1 MSTPAFDDVLPL
13 TPLQEGMLFHA
24 LSGEDDVYNT
34 QLVVRVRGPL
44 DTAALREAAE
54 RLVRRHA
61 NLRAGFRQRKNGQ
74 GMQVLH
80 REVQLPWREIA
91 AVESDVD
98 TILAEDRAERF
109 DLAKPPALRFTVI
122 SLGATEFCVVLTC
135 HHILID
141 GWSAPLLLGELW
153 TLYGGDAL
161 PPVTPYRNYLAWL
174 AKQDRAAAESA
185 WATALAGLDGAT
197 KVAPE
202 LTGTVMP
209 SAIDTELS
217 ASDTTRLLDTNRANG
232 LTLNAGIQGAWAV
245 VLSELTG
252 RDDVVF
258 GAVVSGRPPEV
269 PGIESMVG
277 LFINT
282 IPVRITVDRTLTPA
296 GNYARAQAE
305 QAKLLGHQHL
315 RLTDIQRAAGQG
327 EMFDTV
333 TVVLNYPLDETPAEP
348 IRGVTVTDIAGYDAA
363 HLPLRLTAGT
373 RQGRLQLRL
382 EYRPDA
388 FDEATIR
395 SIADRLTDLLTRDDF
410 GTPLAALDLATAST
424 DAAAVEIAEPRTPQE
439 EILCTLFAEI
449 LGVDRVRPDADFFAL
464 GGQSLSAVKLL
475 SRIRTVFGA
484 ELPIRAVF
492 DTPTAA
498 GLATLVA
505 AGGTTRPPV
514 LAGSRPELVPLSFA
528 QRRLWFLHRM
538 EGPSASYNLTMALHL
553 TGTLDVPALRVAI
566 AKVLARHES
575 LRTVFPD
582 VDGQPYQQ
590 VLADAE
596 VPFDI
601 VDMTPDALTEAV
613 GYAFDLAGE
622 IPIRATLARASDT
635 EHVLLLLVHHI
646 ASDGWSLAPL
656 FRDLS
661 AAYAGQDLPPLKVQY
676 ADYTLWQR
684 EVLGA
689 DDDPTSVV
697 SGQLE
702 HWRQALA
709 GLSDAIELPTD
720 RPRTAQAT
728 RGGDV
733 VEFEL
738 DADVQAGIA
747 RLARATG
754 TTAFMILQAALAAL
768 LNRLGAGTDIAIG
781 TPVAGRLDEAL
792 DDLVGFFVN
801 TLVLRNDLSGDPT
814 FTELLHRVRTA
825 DLAAYANQDVP
836 FERLV
841 EVVNPTRSLT
851 HHPLFQVLL
860 ALQNNSDGE
869 LTLPGLAVRP
879 HEVATGTT
887 RFDLSFVLAEGD
899 GIKGVLE
906 YATDLFDRTTARSIV
921 DRFTRLVAAVVSAPQ
936 TRVGN
941 VDVLTADE
949 RKPLRGLDFAHDLTT
964 LPAAF
969 EAQVLRTPTLP
980 AVECGAETLTY
991 AELNERANRLAHKLI
1006 DQGARPGEYVAV
1018 TLRPSI
1024 DLIVACLA
1032 ILKSGA
1038 GYVPVDP
1045 GYPDERI
1052 DFILGDVSPVC
1063 VLASVEAEEF
1073 GADNPDVAVRPE
1085 DCAYVIYTSGSTG
1098 RPKGVVVPHRA
1109 LLNLIAEYGRRFG
1122 ANPDRRVLTFVSPS
1136 FDVSMSELA
1145 QALFFGGCLVIPP
1158 AGAEF
1163 GDFLKAKDITHAT
1176 VPAAVLATVEPIA
1189 LPKLEVLVTGGEPSR
1204 SEVIKAWSAGRM
1216 LINAYGP
1223 TEATIESTFA
1233 VWDDE
1238 ANPVLIG
1245 SPINNVTAYVLDG
1258 RLTPVPV
1265 GVPGELYLA
1274 GAGLARGYL
1283 RRPELTG
1290 ERFVA
1295 DPFAANGSR
1304 MYRTGDLVRRRADG
1318 QLEFV
1323 GRSDDQV
1330 KVRGLRIELGEVE
1343 AALGRHP
1350 DISAVAVAVHDAA
1363 LVAYVVGADL
1373 DPVALR
1379 RFVGSSLPEY
1389 YVPSVFVPLDSL
1401 PLTPNGKV
1409 DRRALPAPTHAVAEG
1424 RGPRSPR
1431 ELLLCQLF
1439 AEVLKVDPVSIDD
1452 NFFDLGGHSL
1462 LATQLVSKIGAVLGA
1477 QLSIRTLFDAAT
1489 VAELSAQ
1496 LDEGDERDPFAMLL
1510 PLRAGGDG
1518 FPLFCV
1524 HPVGGLSWCYST
1536 LLRGLDRDT
1545 PVYGLQSR
1553 SLSGGE
1559 PPATLEELVGDYVD
1573 QIRKVQPTGPYH
1585 LLGWSMGGHLAHAV
1599 AAALQQ
1605 SGDEVAL
1612 LAVLDAYP
1620 VEPSL
1625 RRPMSAGQVHDD
1637 LYAGYVRLGLAETE
1651 PPADLPAELIRL
1663 LGTDEEMRGFSETQL
1678 ARVLDA
1684 TVTNV
1689 VVTAHREPP
1698 VLDGDLLLVVATE
1711 DQRPWADPDLW
1722 TPHVRS
1728 VSQHPFPATHEQLLH
1743 ADHGA
1748 AIGRLVA
1755 TRMRPTRMR
1764 PIRMSQGEKR

>member
-44 DTAALREAAE
+44 DTAALRAAAE
-54 RLVRRHA
+54 QLLRRHG
-61 NLRAGFRQRKNGQ
+61 NLRAGFRQRKTHQ
-74 GMQVLH
+74 GIQVLH
-80 REVQLPWREIA
+80 RNVVLPWREVTA
-91 AVESDVD
+91 TESDVD
-98 TILAEDRAERF
+98 GILAAERAERF
-109 DLAKPPALRFTVI
+109 ELAKPPALRFAVI
-122 SLGATEFCVVLTC
+122 SLGAQEFCVVLTC

-153 TLYGGDAL
+153 TLYGGGPL

-185 WATALAGLDGAT
+185 WATALSGLDGAT

-202 LTGTVMP
+202 LTGTIMP
-209 SAIDTELS
+209 SAVDTELS
-217 ASDTTRLLDTNRANG
+217 VADTARLLDANRANG
-232 LTLNAGIQGAWAV
+232 LTLNAGVQGAWAV

-282 IPVRITVDRTLTPA
+282 VPVRIIIDRALSPA
-296 GNYARAQAE
+296 ENYARAQAE

-315 RLTDIQRAAGQG
+315 RLADIQRAAGQG

-388 FDEATIR
+388 FTEETVQAVV
-395 SIADRLTDLLTRDDF
+395 DRLTDLLTRDDF
-410 GTPLAALDLATAST
+410 GSPLAALDLSAPETGEV
-424 DAAAVEIAEPRTPQE
+424 AVEIAEPRTPQE
-439 EILCTLFAEI
+439 EILCTVFAEI
-449 LGVDRVRPDADFFAL
+449 LGVDSVRPDADFFAL

-498 GLATLVA
+498 GLASLVA

-514 LAGSRPELVPLSFA
+514 LAAERPELVPLSFA

-553 TGTLDVPALRVAI
+553 TGTLDIPALRAAI

-582 VDGQPYQQ
+582 VDGQPYQRILAAAEAPFEI
-590 VLADAE
+590 VDLTPTALADA
-596 VPFDI
+596 
-601 VDMTPDALTEAV
+601 A
-613 GYAFDLAGE
+613 GYAFDLADE
-622 IPIRATLARASDT
+622 IPIRATLARVSDT

-646 ASDGWSLAPL
+646 ASDGWSLSPL

-661 AAYAGQDLPPLKVQY
+661 AAYSGQDLPPLTVQY
-676 ADYTLWQR
+676 ADYTVWQQD
-684 EVLGA
+684 VLGA
-689 DDDPTSVV
+689 DDDPTSVL
-697 SGQLE
+697 SGQLA

-709 GLSDAIELPTD
+709 GLPDAIELPTD

-738 DADVQAGIA
+738 GADVQAGIA
-747 RLARATG
+747 QLARATG

-768 LNRLGAGTDIAIG
+768 LNRLGAGSDIAIG

-801 TLVLRNDLSGDPT
+801 TLVLRNDVSGDPT

-869 LTLPGLAVRP
+869 LALPGLAVRP

-906 YATDLFDRTTARSIV
+906 YATDLFDRSTAKSIV
-921 DRFTRLVAAVVSAPQ
+921 DRFTLLIAAVVSAPQ
-936 TRVGN
+936 SRVSS
-941 VDVLTADE
+941 VDVLTGDE
-949 RKPLRGLDFAHDLTT
+949 RKPLRGLDFRHDLTT

-969 EAQVLRTPTLP
+969 EAQVRRTPTLP
-980 AVECGAETLTY
+980 AVECGDETLTY
-991 AELNERANRLAHKLI
+991 AELNERANRLAHQLI
-1006 DQGARPGEYVAV
+1006 AQGARPGEYVAV

-1024 DLIVACLA
+1024 ELIIACLA

-1045 GYPDERI
+1045 GYPAERI

-1063 VLASVEAEEF
+1063 VIDSVDTDF
-1073 GADNPDVAVRPE
+1073 GSDNPEVVVRPE

-1122 ANPDRRVLTFVSPS
+1122 DNTDRRVLTFVSPS

-1158 AGAEF
+1158 AGADF
-1163 GDFLKAKDITHAT
+1163 GEYLAAKDITHAT
-1176 VPAAVLATVEPIA
+1176 VPAAVLATVEPRE

-1204 SEVIKAWSAGRM
+1204 PEVIRAWQQGRM

-1233 VWDDE
+1233 IWGDE

-1245 SPINNVTAYVLDG
+1245 SPVNNVTAYVLDS

-1283 RRPELTG
+1283 RRPGLTG

-1304 MYRTGDLVRRRADG
+1304 MYRTGDVVRRRADG

-1350 DISAVAVAVHDAA
+1350 DIAAVAVAVHDAA
-1363 LVAYVVGADL
+1363 LVAYVVGDNL
-1373 DPVALR
+1373 DPLALR
-1379 RFVGSSLPEY
+1379 RFVGASLPEY
-1389 YVPSVFVPLDSL
+1389 YVPSVFVPLAEL

-1409 DRRALPAPTHAVAEG
+1409 DRRALPAPTHAVTEG

-1439 AEVLKVDPVSIDD
+1439 AEVLKVDSVSIDD

-1553 SLSGGE
+1553 NLSGGE
-1559 PPATLEELVGDYVD
+1559 PPASLEELVGDYVD

-1625 RRPMSAGQVHDD
+1625 RRPMSAGQVHED
-1637 LYAGYVRLGLAETE
+1637 LYAGYVRLGLASGEA
-1651 PPADLPAELIRL
+1651 PADLPAELIRL
-1663 LGTDEEMRGFSETQL
+1663 LGTDEEMRGFSEAQL

-1684 TVTNV
+1684 TVANV

-1698 VLDGDLLLVVATE
+1698 VFDGDLLLVVATE
-1711 DQRPWADPDLW
+1711 DQRPWADPGLW
-1722 TPHVRS
+1722 APHVRS
-1728 VSQHPFPATHEQLLH
+1728 VSQHQFPATHEQLLH

-1755 TRMRPTRMR
+1755 TRMN
-1764 PIRMSQGEKR
+1764 QGETR

>member
-1 MSTPAFDDVLPL
+1 
-13 TPLQEGMLFHA
+13 
-24 LSGEDDVYNT
+24 
-34 QLVVRVRGPL
+34 
-44 DTAALREAAE
+44 
-54 RLVRRHA
+54 
-61 NLRAGFRQRKNGQ
+61 
-74 GMQVLH
+74 
-80 REVQLPWREIA
+80 
-91 AVESDVD
+91 
-98 TILAEDRAERF
+98 
-109 DLAKPPALRFTVI
+109 
-122 SLGATEFCVVLTC
+122 
-135 HHILID
+135 
-141 GWSAPLLLGELW
+141 
-153 TLYGGDAL
+153 
-161 PPVTPYRNYLAWL
+161 
-174 AKQDRAAAESA
+174 
-185 WATALAGLDGAT
+185 
-197 KVAPE
+197 
-202 LTGTVMP
+202 MP
-209 SAIDTELS
+209 
-217 ASDTTRLLDTNRANG
+217 
-232 LTLNAGIQGAWAV
+232 
-245 VLSELTG
+245 
-252 RDDVVF
+252 
-258 GAVVSGRPPEV
+258 
-269 PGIESMVG
+269 
-277 LFINT
+277 
-282 IPVRITVDRTLTPA
+282 
-296 GNYARAQAE
+296 
-305 QAKLLGHQHL
+305 
-315 RLTDIQRAAGQG
+315 
-327 EMFDTV
+327 
-333 TVVLNYPLDETPAEP
+333 
-348 IRGVTVTDIAGYDAA
+348 
-363 HLPLRLTAGT
+363 
-373 RQGRLQLRL
+373 
-382 EYRPDA
+382 
-388 FDEATIR
+388 
-395 SIADRLTDLLTRDDF
+395 
-410 GTPLAALDLATAST
+410 ALDLAASNT
-424 DAAAVEIAEPRTPQE
+424 DAVAVEIAEPRTPQE

-449 LGVDRVRPDADFFAL
+449 LGVDQVRPDADFFAL

-498 GLATLVA
+498 GLASLVV

-514 LAGSRPELVPLSFA
+514 LAGKRPELVPLSFA

-553 TGTLDVPALRVAI
+553 TGTPNIPALRGAI

-582 VDGQPYQQ
+582 VDGQPYQRI
-590 VLADAE
+590 LTDAE
-596 VPFDI
+596 VPFKI
-601 VDMTPDALTEAV
+601 VDMTPDALPKAA
-613 GYAFDLAGE
+613 GYAFDLATE
-622 IPIRATLARASDT
+622 IPIRATLARISDT

-661 AAYAGQDLPPLKVQY
+661 AAYAGQDLPPLNIHY
-676 ADYTLWQR
+676 ADYTVWQR

-689 DDDPTSVV
+689 DDDPTSVL
-697 SGQLE
+697 SGQLD

-709 GLSDAIELPTD
+709 GLPDAIELPTD
-720 RPRTAQAT
+720 RPRTANAT

-738 DADVQAGIA
+738 NTEVQAGMA
-747 RLARATG
+747 KLARATG
-754 TTAFMILQAALAAL
+754 TTAFMILQAALASL
-768 LNRLGAGTDIAIG
+768 LSRLGAGADIAIG

-814 FTELLHRVRTA
+814 FTELLHRVRTT

-860 ALQNNSDGE
+860 ALQNNTGGE
-869 LTLPGLAVRP
+869 LELSGLTVRP

-906 YATDLFDRTTARSIV
+906 YATDLFDRRTTQSIV
-921 DRFTRLVAAVVSAPQ
+921 DRLTKFIETVVTQPK
-936 TRVGN
+936 TRVSD
-941 VDVLTADE
+941 VDILTADE
-949 RKPLRGLDFAHDLTT
+949 RKPLQGLPFGHEATT

-969 EAQVLRTPTLP
+969 EAQVERTPNRP
-980 AVECGAETLTY
+980 AVECGDETLTY
-991 AELNERANRLAHKLI
+991 AELNERANQLARKLI
-1006 DQGARPGEYVAV
+1006 DQGARPGEHVAV
-1018 TLRPSI
+1018 TIRPSI
-1024 DLIVACLA
+1024 ELIVACLA

-1045 GYPDERI
+1045 GYPAERI
-1052 DFILGDVSPVC
+1052 EFILGDVNPVC
-1063 VLASVEAEEF
+1063 VVSAIEAQGF
-1073 GADNPDVAVRPE
+1073 DTDNPAVALQPE
-1085 DCAYVIYTSGSTG
+1085 DSAYVIYTSGSTG

-1109 LLNLIAEYGRRFG
+1109 LLNLIVEYGRRFG
-1122 ANPDRRVLTFVSPS
+1122 ADPDRRVLTFVSPS
-1136 FDVSMSELA
+1136 FDVSLSEFA

-1158 AGAEF
+1158 AGVEF
-1163 GDFLKAKDITHAT
+1163 GEVLQDKDITHAT
-1176 VPAAVLATVEPIA
+1176 VPAAVLATVEPRE
-1189 LPKLEVLVTGGEPSR
+1189 LPKLEVLVVGGEPSR
-1204 SEVIKAWSAGRM
+1204 PEVIRAWQPGRM

-1223 TEATIESTFA
+1223 TEATIESTFT
-1233 VWDDE
+1233 VWGDE

-1245 SPINNVTAYVLDG
+1245 APVNNVSAYVLDG

-1283 RRPELTG
+1283 RRPALTG

-1304 MYRTGDLVRRRADG
+1304 MYRTGDVVRRRADG

-1323 GRSDDQV
+1323 GRTDDQV

-1350 DISAVAVAVHDAA
+1350 GIDAVAVAVHDAA
-1363 LVAYVVGADL
+1363 LVAYVVGDDL
-1373 DPVALR
+1373 DSAELR
-1379 RFVGSSLPEY
+1379 RFIGASLPEY
-1389 YVPSVFVPLDSL
+1389 YVPSVFVRLDEL

-1409 DRRALPAPTHAVAEG
+1409 DRRALPTPDVTSIEG

-1431 ELLLCQLF
+1431 EVLLCQLF
-1439 AEVLKVDPVSIDD
+1439 AEVLKVEQVSIDD

-1489 VAELSAQ
+1489 VAELSTQ

-1510 PLRAGGDG
+1510 PLRTGGDG
-1518 FPLFCV
+1518 HPLFCV

-1553 SLSGGE
+1553 SLSGGQ

-1599 AAALQQ
+1599 AASLRQA
-1605 SGDEVAL
+1605 GDEVPVL
-1612 LAVLDAYP
+1612 VVLDAYP

-1625 RRPMSAGQVHDD
+1625 RRPMSARQVYDD
-1637 LYAGYVRLGLAETE
+1637 LHAGYRRLGTTTAE
-1651 PPADLPAELIRL
+1651 PPADEEELKEELVRL
-1663 LGTDEEMRGFSETQL
+1663 LGTDEEMRGFDDAQL
-1678 ARVLDA
+1678 RRVLDA
-1684 TVTNV
+1684 TVANV
-1689 VVTAHREPP
+1689 
-1698 VLDGDLLLVVATE
+1698 
-1711 DQRPWADPDLW
+1711 
-1722 TPHVRS
+1722 
-1728 VSQHPFPATHEQLLH
+1728 
-1743 ADHGA
+1743 
-1748 AIGRLVA
+1748 
-1755 TRMRPTRMR
+1755 
-1764 PIRMSQGEKR
+1764 

>member
-1 MSTPAFDDVLPL
+1 MTTPAFDDVLPL

-54 RLVRRHA
+54 KLLRRHG

-80 REVQLPWREIA
+80 RDVHLPWREIA
-91 AVESDVD
+91 ATESEVD
-98 TILAEDRAERF
+98 SLLAADRAERF
-109 DLAKPPALRFTVI
+109 ELARPPALRFTVI
-122 SLGATEFCVVLTC
+122 SLGDQEFCVVLTC

-153 TLYGGDAL
+153 TLYGGGTL

-174 AKQDRAAAESA
+174 AKQDRTAAESA
-185 WATALAGLDGAT
+185 WAKALDGLDGAT

-209 SAIDTELS
+209 SAIDAELS
-217 ASDTTRLLDTNRANG
+217 EQDTAKLLDVNRANG

-282 IPVRITVDRTLTPA
+282 VPVRIKIDRTLSPSE
-296 GNYARAQAE
+296 NYARAQAE

-315 RLTDIQRAAGQG
+315 RLADIQRAAGQG

-333 TVVLNYPLDETPAEP
+333 TVVLNYPLDEAPPEP

-395 SIADRLTDLLTRDDF
+395 TIADRLTDLVTRDDF
-410 GTPLAALDLATAST
+410 GDPLAALDLGSHDT
-424 DAAAVEIAEPRTPQE
+424 DEVMVEIAEPRTPQE

-449 LGVDRVRPDADFFAL
+449 LGVDNVRPDADFFAL

-514 LAGSRPELVPLSFA
+514 LAAQRPDLVPLSFA

-553 TGTLDVPALRVAI
+553 TGTPDIPALRAAI

-582 VDGQPYQQ
+582 VDGHPYQR
-590 VLADAE
+590 VLTNAE
-596 VPFDI
+596 VPFEI
-601 VDMTPDALTEAV
+601 VDMTPDALPRAA
-613 GYAFDLAGE
+613 GYAFDLATE
-622 IPIRATLARASDT
+622 IPIRATLARINAT

-661 AAYAGQDLPPLKVQY
+661 AAYAGEDLPPLRVQY
-676 ADYTLWQR
+676 ADYTLWQQ

-709 GLSDAIELPTD
+709 GLPDAIELPTD
-720 RPRTAQAT
+720 RPRTAHAT
-728 RGGDV
+728 LAGDV

-738 DADVQAGIA
+738 DADVQSGIDK
-747 RLARATG
+747 LARATG
-754 TTAFMILQAALAAL
+754 TTAFMILQAALASL
-768 LNRLGAGTDIAIG
+768 LSRLGAGTDIAIG

-814 FTELLHRVRTA
+814 FTELLHRVRTT

-860 ALQNNSDGE
+860 ALQNNSGGE
-869 LTLPGLAVRP
+869 LELPGLTVRP

-899 GIKGVLE
+899 GVKGVLE
-906 YATDLFDRTTARSIV
+906 YATDLFDRSTAQSIV
-921 DRFTRLVAAVVSAPQ
+921 HRFVRLVEAVVAAPQ
-936 TRVGN
+936 TRIG
-941 VDVLTADE
+941 DIGVLTAAE
-949 RKPLRGLDFAHDLTT
+949 LEPLRGADFEHGLTT

-969 EAQVLRTPTLP
+969 EAQVRRTPSLP
-980 AVECGAETLTY
+980 AVECGGETLTY

-1006 DQGARPGEYVAV
+1006 AQGARPGEYVAV

-1024 DLIVACLA
+1024 ELIVACLA

-1045 GYPDERI
+1045 GYPTERI

-1063 VLASVEAEEF
+1063 VVSSATAEGF
-1073 GADNPDVAVRPE
+1073 PTDDPSVAVQPD

-1098 RPKGVVVPHRA
+1098 RPKGVVVPHRS
-1109 LLNLIAEYGRRFG
+1109 LLNLVAEYGRRFG
-1122 ANPDRRVLTFVSPS
+1122 ADPARRVLTFVSPS

-1158 AGAEF
+1158 AGIEFAEY
-1163 GDFLKAKDITHAT
+1163 LAAKDITHAT
-1176 VPAAVLATVEPIA
+1176 VPAAVLATVEPIE
-1189 LPKLEVLVTGGEPSR
+1189 LPKLQVLVTGGEPTR
-1204 SEVIKAWSAGRM
+1204 PEVIRAWSPGRTFV
-1216 LINAYGP
+1216 NAYGP

-1233 VWDDE
+1233 VWGDE

-1245 SPINNVTAYVLDG
+1245 SPINNVAAYVLDG

-1283 RRPELTG
+1283 RRPGLTG

-1304 MYRTGDLVRRRADG
+1304 MYRTGDVVRRRADG

-1343 AALGRHP
+1343 VALGRHP
-1350 DISAVAVAVHDAA
+1350 GVSAAAVAVHDAT
-1363 LVAYVVGADL
+1363 LVAYVVGDVDA
-1373 DPVALR
+1373 AELR
-1379 RFVGSSLPEY
+1379 RFVGASLPEY
-1389 YVPSVFVPLDSL
+1389 YVPSVFVQLNEL

-1409 DRRALPAPTHAVAEG
+1409 DRRALPAPEHTATEG

-1431 ELLLCQLF
+1431 EVLLCQLF
-1439 AEVLKVDPVSIDD
+1439 AEVLKVDTVSIDD

-1462 LATQLVSKIGAVLGA
+1462 LATQLVSKIGAVLGT

-1518 FPLFCV
+1518 YPLFCV

-1553 SLSGGE
+1553 SLSGGQ
-1559 PPATLEELVGDYVD
+1559 PPETLEELVGDYVD

-1599 AAALQQ
+1599 AAALRQ

-1620 VEPSL
+1620 VAPEL
-1625 RRPMSAGQVHDD
+1625 RRPMSARQVYDD
-1637 LYAGYVRLGLAETE
+1637 LYGGYVRLGVATGE
-1651 PPADLPAELIRL
+1651 PPADEASLKAELVRL
-1663 LGTDEEMRGFSETQL
+1663 LGTDEEMRGFDDAQL
-1678 ARVLDA
+1678 GRVLAA
-1684 TVTNV
+1684 TVANV
-1689 VVTAHREPP
+1689 TVTAHREPP
-1698 VLDGDLLLVVATE
+1698 VFDGDLLLVVATE
-1711 DQRPWADPDLW
+1711 DLREWADPALW
-1722 TPHVRS
+1722 TPHVRG
-1728 VSQHPFPATHEQLLH
+1728 VERHEFPATHEQLLH
-1743 ADHGA
+1743 AGHGA

-1755 TRMRPTRMR
+1755 TRM
-1764 PIRMSQGEKR
+1764 SQGEKR